1 MDKKQLII
9 ENQLIAYHISG
20 KGPLVVCLHGWG
32 DEMIT
37 FANFEKKM
45 NKKFTLLFID
55 LPGFGGSSAPRTS
68 WSLNEYAHSVA
79 SIIRKLNLDSVYA
92 YIGHSNGGAIL
103 MYGIGKGILNSKK
116 LVLIGSSGIRGK
128 NKLRKNS
135 IKALTKIGGLVISPL
150 PSKYKSSFKKK
161 LYASIGSDALL
172 KPELIETF
180 RKITAQD
187 VLPQAGKIES
197 PTLLV
202 WGENDKA
209 TPVEYGYLF
218 NAAIRHSK
226 LSIIKNAG
234 HFVHLDQPEETLF
247 QIEEFLRKNVD

>member
-45 NKKFTLLFID
+45 NKKFTFLLVD
-55 LPGFGGSSAPRTS
+55 LPGFGGSSAPING
-68 WSLNEYAHSVA
+68 WNLNEYANLVA
-79 SIIRKLNLDSVYA
+79 AIIRKLNLGAVFG

-103 MYGIGKGILNSKK
+103 IYGIGERILDSKK

-135 IKALTKIGGLVISPL
+135 IKLLSKIGGLVITPL
-150 PSKYKSSFKKK
+150 PSEYKHSFKKK
-161 LYASIGSDALL
+161 VYSSIGSDALL

-187 VLPQAGKIES
+187 VLPQANKIEI
-197 PTLLV
+197 PTLLL

-218 NAAIRHSK
+218 KAAIRHSS

-234 HFVHLDQPEETLF
+234 HFVHLDQPEAALLQT
-247 QIEEFLRKNVD
+247 EEFLGKNDD